1 MKNKSKFSVKLG
13 AKYSEKDAS
22 WGFTIGFDYDQ
33 ESESRDE
40 LPVGGD
46 VGLLEHDSDD

>member
-13 AKYSEKDAS
+13 AKYSERDDS
-22 WGFTIGFDYDQ
+22 WGVSIEFNYGE